1 MSYTPTP
8 EEHSAKLHKT
18 AQLIASCSGQLLQQT
33 QYLQDTFQAEAEAQQ
48 QLVIRRKSL
57 LRIVSKVRQSLDFG
71 EICQTATNE
80 VRRILA
86 ADRVAIYRFNADW
99 SGDFLYESADAQ
111 WTSLVE
117 SQYRNPLISKNVS
130 ECSAKLLGKV
140 YTADTH
146 LQKTEGGEF
155 SHGEVFRICPDIYEA
170 GFSDCYIEVLESY
183 QARSYAIVAIYI
195 KQKLWGLLAA
205 YQNSK
210 PRDWQEA
217 DVQLLIHI
225 AEQLGIALKQAEY
238 VQTIEQQSDELRKTL
253 AELKRSQTQLIQNEK
268 MASLGQLVA
277 GVAHEINN
285 PVNFIHGNLSH
296 LGEYADDLLELV
308 RFCEQCDVNDAASL
322 EALKHKIAAMDLNF
336 ILTDLPKIIESMK
349 LGTERIQKIVLSL
362 RNFSRLD
369 EAEIKTVDVHEGIE
383 STLLILGRRT
393 QARGQYP
400 GVEII
405 RDYGNIPSIECYP
418 AQLNQVFMNL
428 L

>member
-238 VQTIEQQSDELRKTL
+238 VQTIEQQS
-253 AELKRSQTQLIQNEK
+253 
-268 MASLGQLVA
+268 
-277 GVAHEINN
+277 
-285 PVNFIHGNLSH
+285 
-296 LGEYADDLLELV
+296 
-308 RFCEQCDVNDAASL
+308 
-322 EALKHKIAAMDLNF
+322 
-336 ILTDLPKIIESMK
+336 
-349 LGTERIQKIVLSL
+349 
-362 RNFSRLD
+362 
-369 EAEIKTVDVHEGIE
+369 
-383 STLLILGRRT
+383 
-393 QARGQYP
+393 
-400 GVEII
+400 
-405 RDYGNIPSIECYP
+405 
-418 AQLNQVFMNL
+418 
-428 L
+428 